1 MSTKKAVLIG
11 AAIVLGGLSLACGAG
26 STTGT
31 THGPGV
37 TSTDPTG
44 AASAKTGA
52 ASTGAAAVKS
62 GHTIVFEV
70 TGNGVTKAS
79 TISYGVGGNQSQ
91 DNGAALP
98 WQKQSTSD
106 DPFLILSLVAQSGGG
121 SGSISCKITVDG
133 KVVVDNTS
141 QGQYAVVTCSGTA

>member
-11 AAIVLGGLSLACGAG
+11 TAIALGGLSLACGAG

-37 TSTDPTG
+37 ASSDPTDT
-44 AASAKTGA
+44 ASART
-52 ASTGAAAVKS
+52 

-79 TISYGVGGNQSQ
+79 SISYGIGGNQSQ

-98 WQKQSTSD
+98 WQKQSTSND
-106 DPFLILSLVAQSGGG
+106 SFLILSLVAQSGSG

>member
-11 AAIVLGGLSLACGAG
+11 TAIVLGGLSLACGAG

-37 TSTDPTG
+37 TSGDPTG
-44 AASAKTGA
+44 AASAKTGHA
-52 ASTGAAAVKS
+52 
-62 GHTIVFEV
+62 IVFEV

-79 TISYGVGGNQSQ
+79 SISYGVGGNQSQ

-98 WQKQSTSD
+98 WQKQSTSN
-106 DPFLILSLVAQSGGG
+106 DPFLIVSLVAQSGSG

>member
-1 MSTKKAVLIG
+1 MSTKKAVLIV
-11 AAIVLGGLSLACGAG
+11 ATVVLGGLSLACGAADKAA
-26 STTGT
+26 T

-37 TSTDPTG
+37 TSTDPIG
-44 AASAKTGA
+44 SASAKT
-52 ASTGAAAVKS
+52 

-70 TGNGVTKAS
+70 TGSGVTKAS
-79 TISYGVGGNQSQ
+79 SISYGLGGNQSQ

-98 WQKQSTSD
+98 WQKQTSSD
-106 DPFLILSLVAQSGGG
+106 DSFLILSLVAQSGAG

>member
-1 MSTKKAVLIG
+1 MSTKKTVLIG
-11 AAIVLGGLSLACGAG
+11 LATVLGGLSLACSAGAKG
-26 STTGT
+26 GT
-31 THGPGV
+31 THGPGGV
-37 TSTDPTG
+37 TSTGATG
-44 AASAKTGA
+44 APSAKA
-52 ASTGAAAVKS
+52 

-70 TGNGVTKAS
+70 TGSGVKRATS
-79 TISYGVGGNQSQ
+79 ISYGIGGNQSQ

-98 WQKQSTSD
+98 WQKQTTSD
-106 DPFLILSLVAQSGGG
+106 DSFLILSLVAQSGGT

>member
-1 MSTKKAVLIG
+1 MSTKKALLIG
-11 AAIVLGGLSLACGAG
+11 AATVLGGLSLACGAG
-26 STTGT
+26 TTTGT

-44 AASAKTGA
+44 TASAKTGHA
-52 ASTGAAAVKS
+52 
-62 GHTIVFEV
+62 IVFEV
-70 TGNGVTKAS
+70 TGSGVTKAS
-79 TISYGVGGNQSQ
+79 SISYGVGGNQSQ
-91 DNGAALP
+91 DNGATLP

-106 DPFLILSLVAQSGGG
+106 DPFLIVSLVAQSGSG
-121 SGSISCKITVDG
+121 SGSISCKITVDE